1 MKTQVTA
8 RARAGIAF
16 TLIELL
22 VVIAIIGLL
31 AGLVFPVTRAV
42 KVKAVKTRAQAELGA
57 LVLAIEAYKD
67 KLGHYPP
74 DSALPRTNQLYYEL
88 LGTKLINNGT
98 VYETLDGSARIE
110 NTKSAFE
117 EAFGHRPGQT
127 VPSVT
132 GFINCTRTA
141 NADDA
146 PPAKAFLTQLKPN
159 QSAEIPP
166 GIRIL
171 ACPVQWPADHDFQP
185 IPSRPG
191 LNPWRY
197 ISTNPTNNPGAFDLW
212 VDVTA
217 GGKIFRISNWSKEP
231 QSVTTPW

>member
-1 MKTQVTA
+1 MKTQATA

-31 AGLVFPVTRAV
+31 AGLIFPVTRAV

-74 DSALPRTNQLYYEL
+74 DSPKSPYYPRVHQLYFEL
-88 LGTKLINNGT
+88 VGTTYTNVNGT
-98 VYETLDGSARIE
+98 WTYVTRDGSARIAAS
-110 NTKSAFE
+110 TIPTV
-117 EAFGHRPGQT
+117 FGEG
-127 VPSVT
+127 VT
-132 GFINCTRTA
+132 GLINCTRTA

-146 PPAKAFLTQLKPN
+146 PAAKSFVGPLKST
-159 QSAEIPP
+159 QSAEIEPD
-166 GIRIL
+166 IRVL
-171 ACPVQWPADHDFQP
+171 TCPVQWPADHDFQP